1 MKRQENLCYVI
12 RKTYIITINDCWITK
27 HCNIPTRSLP
37 SGVRWFPL
45 LVSCAGAELVPALAG
60 T

>member
-1 MKRQENLCYVI
+1 M
-12 RKTYIITINDCWITK
+12 
-27 HCNIPTRSLP
+27 RSLP